1 MKKGFS
7 RSSAF
12 GLSVV
17 IALVLSLFFSVSM
30 FGQAVNATVV
40 GTVTDSSGAVVAG
53 AKVTLT
59 EADTNVSRTGQ
70 TNESGNF
77 VFSDSPPG
85 NYFVTV
91 EKTGFK
97 KEQRRDI
104 ALLVNAT
111 QRVDIQLQPG

>member
-12 GLSVV
+12 GLPVV
-17 IALVLSLFFSVSM
+17 VVAVLSFLFSVSM
-30 FGQAVNATVV
+30 FGQAVNSTAL
-40 GTVTDSSGAVVAG
+40 GTVTDSTGAVVIG

-59 EADTNVSRTGQ
+59 EASTNVSRTGQ

-77 VFSDSPPG
+77 VFPDISPG

-91 EKTGFK
+91 EMTGFK
-97 KEQRRDI
+97 KEERRDI
-104 ALLVNAT
+104 ALLVNTT
-111 QRVDIQLQPG
+111 QRVDI